1 MNHGVQ
7 SIIKNLV
14 EFPLKNKNKKKKKK
28 EVVVV
33 QTQLFLILAFNIHT
47 LIQRKS
53 GLVPL

>member
-7 SIIKNLV
+7 PIIKNLV
-14 EFPLKNKNKKKKKK
+14 EFPLKNKKKKKKKK